1 MRKSKKVSPPS
12 KEELDIQQLQIRT
25 EHAIATAAE
34 LRQRT
39 VVQQEAAAQARSAI
53 ERQTEEVDE
62 IYTYL
67 DTQMLHSARERYDY
81 EMRYRREV
89 KERAAEVSALQQL
102 LEVQAAQAVERDARQ
117 QRELELTRA
126 ELRELLEFRGVRP
139 KMQAE
144 INGLKE
150 ELREEREQRCRA
162 EHEQQVSFWR
172 QRQQMHDQMLERIKQ
187 AKTNFLDITA
197 EMLDSTVHRTILE
210 NQRLGDELAV
220 QSSQIEKLVHSNE
233 GLLSEKRALR
243 REIELQKE
251 QQLNETRRSVARQRL
266 AQTATDQHTLLSEE
280 LSRAQEAFA
289 QQQETIARQQAHISF
304 LSEELAVAE
313 RQVAPSFACLA
324 SPSPAPLASLLC
336 IPYHTTFPYR
346 TTPHRTTVYHTL
358 PHHAAACHTM
368 PQHNSTISLNV
379 PASFAHLSVAPSGC
393 SALC

>member
-1 MRKSKKVSPPS
+1 MRKSKKVTPPS

-150 ELREEREQRCRA
+150 ELREVLIHITRVVTIDMLCA
-162 EHEQQVSFWR
+162 ANHIQQCY
-172 QRQQMHDQMLERIKQ
+172 
-187 AKTNFLDITA
+187 T
-197 EMLDSTVHRTILE
+197 
-210 NQRLGDELAV
+210 
-220 QSSQIEKLVHSNE
+220 QSV
-233 GLLSEKRALR
+233 
-243 REIELQKE
+243 
-251 QQLNETRRSVARQRL
+251 
-266 AQTATDQHTLLSEE
+266 
-280 LSRAQEAFA
+280 
-289 QQQETIARQQAHISF
+289 
-304 LSEELAVAE
+304 
-313 RQVAPSFACLA
+313 
-324 SPSPAPLASLLC
+324 
-336 IPYHTTFPYR
+336 
-346 TTPHRTTVYHTL
+346 
-358 PHHAAACHTM
+358 
-368 PQHNSTISLNV
+368 
-379 PASFAHLSVAPSGC
+379 
-393 SALC
+393 